1 MDFQYNLYLWIFK
14 NAVLSIVIGTVV
26 SIYMVIV
33 LNAYANQLS
42 IEKIEEVEKEKRE
55 LAATEV

>member
-42 IEKIEEVEKEKRE
+42 IKKIEEEEKEKRE